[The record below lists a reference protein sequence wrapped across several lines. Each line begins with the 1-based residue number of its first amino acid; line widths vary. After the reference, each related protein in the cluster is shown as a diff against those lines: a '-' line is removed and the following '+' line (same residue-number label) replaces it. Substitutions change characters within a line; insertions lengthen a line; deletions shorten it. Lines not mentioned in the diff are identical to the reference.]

1 MQRRRGILKSMVQCV
16 GHKKSNVSQ
25 REGLSVPQRH
35 AAAGPG
41 HPSMHS
47 APYAVRPPSMAKTL
61 SSVNFSEK
69 NRTLITSASAMQR
82 RISSKDV
89 RKTQV
94 RKLLT
99 HKLNVALVTLQTVP
113 TPFKNYP

>member
-89 RKTQV
+89 RKT
-94 RKLLT
+94 KLES
-99 HKLNVALVTLQTVP
+99 
-113 TPFKNYP
+113 Y